1 MSEEKDQLLDTNP
14 DTETATQEESVQSA
28 GEESFTPEERAFLD
42 KALPSEEGQET
53 QSSKQ
58 GSDTPKQQ
66 EPQSERPK
74 GFDKA
79 VKALKLDGWEDGDIE
94 ELKPERVIALG
105 KKAQER
111 HSAVGKKLQEAA
123 VSKATDQSGAEDL
136 DKDLDEDEEDTET
149 ADLETNDEEPGSAEP
164 TGQPTSLMSKIDYKA
179 LAKPV
184 SDAIGLG
191 DDVQEALAKAF
202 ESALKPLQE
211 QAALVEQQRNAMI
224 QERGEELGQAAREK
238 LSEKFPGLQDEEKFG
253 KVVERMHALAKTNQN
268 YESMEQL
275 MLDAAKLELF
285 DDTNAT
291 VSRRSNQVK
300 RAQGQPTTVSRKM
313 PTEAM
318 SLDDKE
324 DAVLDTL
331 LAGKGRDAARRAY
344 FGR

>member
-1 MSEEKDQLLDTNP
+1 MSEEQEQQPELSEQTISSAETEQDTGSSEGEYTQQEKD
-14 DTETATQEESVQSA
+14 
-28 GEESFTPEERAFLD
+28 FLD
-42 KALPSEEGQET
+42 KVLPVEESEET
-53 QSSKQ
+53 P
-58 GSDTPKQQ
+58 SDKDSAKTAKQQ

-94 ELKPERVIALG
+94 EMSPERVIALG
-105 KKAQER
+105 KKSQER

-123 VSKATDQSGAEDL
+123 QSKVSDETETAEL
-136 DKDLDEDEEDTET
+136 DEDEDEDEEDTET
-149 ADLETNDEEPGSAEP
+149 ADLETRDKEPGSAEP
-164 TGQPTSLMSKIDYKA
+164 TGQPTSLLSKIDYKA

-191 DDVQEALAKAF
+191 DEVQEALAKAF
-202 ESALKPLQE
+202 ESALKPIQE
-211 QAALVEQQRNAMI
+211 QAALIEQQRNAMV

-238 LSEKFPGLQDEEKFG
+238 LSEKFPGLQDEDKFN
-253 KVVERMHALAKTNQN
+253 KVVERMHVLAKSNPDYN
-268 YESMEQL
+268 SMEQL

-291 VSRRSNQVK
+291 NTKRTAQVK
-300 RAQGQPTTVSRKM
+300 RAQGQPTTVSRKV

-331 LAGKGRDAARRAY
+331 MSGKGRDAARKAY